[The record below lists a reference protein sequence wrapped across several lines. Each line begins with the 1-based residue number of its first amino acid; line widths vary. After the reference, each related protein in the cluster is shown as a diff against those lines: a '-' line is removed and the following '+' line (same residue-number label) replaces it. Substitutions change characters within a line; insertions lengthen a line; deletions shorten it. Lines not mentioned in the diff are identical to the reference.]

1 MADGTEHSV
10 RMEKCDMVSMILK
23 MSGMTVL
30 YTLLTVLLYKRTS
43 DKPMNAPR
51 KIIIGIIF
59 GFCSMLSTHF
69 GVDYNHMMVNVRDI
83 GPLAAGLFFHP
94 VSGIIA
100 GLIGGIERYIAGTY
114 WGVGSYTTIACSV
127 STCLAGFVAA
137 LTHIYVFNRNKPNGI
152 YAFFIGA
159 VMEVFHMYAV
169 LITHRNDMEM
179 AFYVV
184 RTCAIPMITFTGLGM
199 AASAIVLEIL
209 SGEWKNPLR
218 RRKSEEMPVTHKF
231 ETWLFFVT
239 ASVLV
244 INWGFTFLLQTQSA
258 RQSARY
264 TLTDASEDIAQNYSG
279 IRRTQEGI
287 ANLLESL
294 VLTDTRA
301 IARAINGRGGVE
313 TVDASNLESWRE
325 LYGLESVCLVS
336 QKGALLASAG
346 ESPLYM
352 GLLDKLADGDADYQT
367 ARLSASRVVAGARC
381 RGALVQCVIDEDD
394 ISRTL
399 NQSGLYDSL
408 SRFHVGSAGGFDI
421 VSPVGYSIGG
431 DHRSQILNEWNVAV
445 KRLNA
450 GETFFT
456 EEMFNIKSLCR
467 VERLE
472 DRTLLLAHLPESE
485 VYANRDMQAY
495 ETALAD
501 ILLFA
506 VIYLL
511 ISVLVRQVVVNN
523 IQRVNASLDRITGGD
538 LNEVVN
544 VRSAAEFAS
553 LSDDI
558 NHTVSVL
565 KGYIADA
572 KKRIE
577 QELEFA
583 KSIQDAALPKH
594 FKYPRED
601 FELYAMMDPAKEV
614 GGDFYDFFFVDN
626 DHMGLVI
633 ADVSGKGIPAAL
645 FMMRAKTA
653 MRSLAESGRAPS
665 EILFRAN
672 NTLCDGNDAEMFVT
686 AWIGI
691 IDLNTGEMR
700 CANAGHEYPMV
711 MRAGGEYTLFKDKHG
726 LALGAME
733 GMRFAEYEM
742 KLDPGDRLFV
752 YTDGVPEA
760 INVDE
765 QQYGT
770 DRLTWKLNTLRNAS
784 MPETLPAV
792 RQDVADFAGSAEQ
805 FDDITMLGFA
815 YYGAEGRQAS

>member
-1 MADGTEHSV
+1 MI
-10 RMEKCDMVSMILK
+10 SMILK

-30 YTLLTVLLYKRTS
+30 YTLLTILLYKRTL
-43 DKPMNAPR
+43 DKPLTMPG

-59 GFCSMLSTHF
+59 GFCSVLSTHF
-69 GVDYNHMMVNVRDI
+69 GVDFNHMMVNVRDI

-137 LTHIYVFNRNKPNGI
+137 LTTVYIFRRKKPNGV

-184 RTCAIPMITFTGLGM
+184 RTCAIPMITFTGLGL
-199 AASAIVLEIL
+199 AATSVVLQIL
-209 SGEWKNPLR
+209 CGEWKNPLR
-218 RRKSEEMPVTHKF
+218 RRSSEEVPVSYKF
-231 ETWLFFVT
+231 EAWLFIVT

-244 INWGFTFLLQTQSA
+244 INWGFAFLLQTQSA

-264 TLTDASEDIAQNYSG
+264 TLTDVSEDIAQNYAS
-279 IRRTQEGI
+279 IKRTQEGI
-287 ANLLESL
+287 ANLSETL
-294 VLTDTRA
+294 VLTDARVV
-301 IARAINGRGGVE
+301 ARAIDAAGGAE
-313 TVDASNLESWRE
+313 AADGSILESLRSM
-325 LYGLESVCLVS
+325 YGLECVS
-336 QKGALLASAG
+336 LISQEGEPLLSAG

-352 GLLDKLADGDADYQT
+352 GLLGKLVAGEVDHQS
-367 ARLSASRVVAGARC
+367 ARLSASRLVAGARC
-381 RGALVQCVIDEDD
+381 RDALVQCVIDTEG
-394 ISRTL
+394 ISQML
-399 NQSGLYDSL
+399 NQSGLYDNL
-408 SRFHVGSAGGFDI
+408 SRFHVGNGGGFDI
-421 VSPVGYSIGG
+421 VSTVGYSIGG
-431 DHRSQILNEWNVAV
+431 DHRGQILNEWNIAA

-450 GETFFT
+450 GETYFT
-456 EEMFNIKSLCR
+456 EEMFKVKSFCR

-472 DRTLLLAHLPESE
+472 DGALLLTHLPEDE

-511 ISVLVRQVVVNN
+511 ISVLVQRIVVNN
-523 IQRVNASLDRITGGD
+523 LQRVNESLDRITGGD
-538 LNEVVN
+538 LNEMVD
-544 VRSAAEFAS
+544 VRNASEFAS

-558 NHTVSVL
+558 NQTVSVL
-565 KGYIADA
+565 KGYIDA
-572 KKRIE
+572 AEKRIE

-583 KSIQDAALPKH
+583 RSIQDAALPKH
-594 FKYPRED
+594 FKYPRQD
-601 FELYAMMDPAKEV
+601 FEIYAMMDPAKEV

-653 MRSLAESGRAPS
+653 LRSLAESGRPPS
-665 EILFRAN
+665 EILFLAN

-691 IDLNTGEMR
+691 IDLNNGEMR
-700 CANAGHEYPMV
+700 CANAGHEYPV
-711 MRAGGEYTLFKDKHG
+711 IMRAGDEYALFKDKHA
-726 LALGAME
+726 LALGVME
-733 GMRFAEYEM
+733 DMRFKEYEM

-752 YTDGVPEA
+752 YTDGIPEA
-760 INVDE
+760 INTDE

-770 DRLTWKLNTLRNAS
+770 DRLIQKLNTLRSAS
-784 MPETLPAV
+784 MTDTLPAV
-792 RQDVADFAGSAEQ
+792 RADVADFAGDAEQ

-815 YYGAEGRQAS
+815 YYGAEGRQAP